1 MSEASKEPDSVEGI
15 HADDEKRTSTRTES
29 NDNPAPKDADNP
41 QHITG
46 LKLGLV
52 VVSLVLACFL
62 LLLDTSVISTAI
74 PQITDEF
81 HSLADV
87 GWYGSAYTLGSA
99 ALQPLTGK
107 VYHNFSL
114 KWSFLAFFA
123 LFELGSVLCGAAKS
137 SAMLIGGR
145 VVAGVGGSGLLNGA
159 ITIISASVPFE
170 RRPALI
176 GMMMGIS
183 QLGTVAGPLIGG
195 AFTTGVT
202 WRWSFYIN
210 LPLGALVAI
219 PVVLIH
225 IPEQRTKDK
234 ALRVLRHLHRHLD
247 LVGFALFAP
256 AVIQLLLALQY
267 GGVHYPWNSSQVIG
281 LFVGAGA
288 TFIVWCIWNYRKGD
302 DALIP
307 VSIVKKRVVWASAIN
322 YGLVLSTL
330 FGTSYFLPIYFQA
343 VKGVNAILSGVY
355 LLPTILSQL
364 VFAIASG
371 VLVTKIGFVPPFALV
386 SAALTAIGTGLFS
399 LFQPNTSTGM
409 WIGFQ
414 ILAGAGRGMGL
425 QMPIVAVQSSTETK
439 DLSTS
444 TAILVFAQYIGP
456 TIFLTLYNTIF
467 STSLTP
473 QLHTHAPNA
482 NVQAI
487 INAGATRFRKIV
499 DPSDLPGVLIAYSN
513 SIDRV
518 YYLVAAI
525 GAVAFFAAFGM
536 GWKDIRKKDDKT
548 LQSQPPLAEP

>member
-1 MSEASKEPDSVEGI
+1 MSQAPKEPYSVEGI
-15 HADDEKRTSTRTES
+15 HADNEKRASTHTES
-29 NDNPAPKDADNP
+29 NDNPTHKDADS

-52 VVSLVLACFL
+52 IVSLVLACFL

-74 PQITDEF
+74 PKITDEF

-195 AFTTGVT
+195 AFTTAVT

-219 PVVLIH
+219 PVILIH

-234 ALRVLRHLHRHLD
+234 ASRVLPHLHRHLD

-256 AVIQLLLALQY
+256 AVVQLLLALQY
-267 GGVHYPWNSSQVIG
+267 GGVHFPWNSSQVIG

-288 TFIVWCIWNYRKGD
+288 TFIVWCIWNYHKGD

-307 VSIVKKRVVWASAIN
+307 VSIVKKQVVWTSAIN
-322 YGLVLSTL
+322 YALVLSTL

-399 LFQPNTSTGM
+399 LFQPHTSTGM
-409 WIGFQ
+409 WVGYQ

-444 TAILVFAQYIGP
+444 TAVLVFAQYIGP

-467 STSLTP
+467 SSSLTP

-482 NVQAI
+482 NAQAI
-487 INAGATRFRKIV
+487 INAGATRFRNIV

-518 YYLVAAI
+518 YYLVAAV
-525 GAVAFFAAFGM
+525 GAVAFVAAFGM

-548 LQSQPPLAEP
+548 SQGQPPLAEP

>member
-1 MSEASKEPDSVEGI
+1 MSKASEEPSPVEGI
-15 HADDEKRTSTRTES
+15 HADDEKWPSTRTES
-29 NDNPAPKDADNP
+29 NEKPAHSDLNSP
-41 QHITG
+41 QYITG

-52 VVSLVLACFL
+52 IVSLVLACFL
-62 LLLDTSVISTAI
+62 LLLDTSIVSTAI
-74 PQITDEF
+74 PKITDEF

-114 KWSFLAFFA
+114 KWSFLVFFA

-170 RRPALI
+170 RRPV
-176 GMMMGIS
+176 S

-195 AFTTGVT
+195 AFTTTVA

-210 LPLGALVAI
+210 LPLGALVAL
-219 PVVLIH
+219 PVALIH
-225 IPEQRTKDK
+225 IPEQRVKDK
-234 ALRVLRHLHRHLD
+234 ASQVLPHLHRHLD
-247 LVGFALFAP
+247 LIGFALFAP

-267 GGVHYPWNSSQVIG
+267 GGVHFPWNSSQVIG

-288 TFIVWCIWNYRKGD
+288 TFIVWCIWNYHKGD

-322 YGLVLSTL
+322 YAFVLSTL
-330 FGTSYFLPIYFQA
+330 FGTSYYLPIYFQA

-371 VLVTKIGFVPPFALV
+371 TLVTKIGFVPPFALV
-386 SAALTAIGTGLFS
+386 SAALTAVGTGLFS
-399 LFQPNTSTGM
+399 LLQPTTSTGM
-409 WIGFQ
+409 WVGYQ
-414 ILAGAGRGMGL
+414 ILAGGGRGIGL
-425 QMPIVAVQSSTETK
+425 QMPIVAVQSSTEAK

-444 TAILVFAQYIGP
+444 TAILVFSQYIGP

-467 STSLTP
+467 SSSLTP
-473 QLHTHAPNA
+473 ELHKHAPNA

-487 INAGATRFRKIV
+487 IDAGATRFRKIV
-499 DPSDLPGVLIAYSN
+499 DPSDLPGVLLAYSN

-525 GAVAFFAAFGM
+525 GAVAFVAAFGM
-536 GWKDIRKKDDKT
+536 GWKDIRKKNDKMP
-548 LQSQPPLAEP
+548 QSQPPLAEP